1 MRRLALLLAV
11 LFVLLLPRL
20 GQACPS
26 CQEAVPATSG
36 AGEEDSERLA
46 HAYNNSIYLMV
57 GMPYL
62 LLGTVSFL
70 VYRHLRIGRPGQE
83 SALFAVHSLPPGE
96 AVRSPHSGDRACS
109 LPSRDDVS

>member
-11 LFVLLLPRL
+11 LFVLFAPRL

-46 HAYNNSIYLMV
+46 HAYNNSVYLMV

-70 VYRHLRIGRPGQE
+70 VYRHLRFRPGQE
-83 SALFAVHSLPPGE
+83 SASSAAHSLPPGE
-96 AVRSPHSGDRACS
+96 DVRSAPQGDGACS